1 MSKTSPFLDK
11 CFSTVSWHRDYSI
24 SSRAQDVAEAAFREL
39 RDGDVDV
46 ACFNG
51 PQQKMVDGLKE
62 ILTPDKWLER
72 YLWVE

>member
-1 MSKTSPFLDK
+1 MKINPFVIK
-11 CFSTVSWHRDYSI
+11 CILTVNFRRNYGI
-24 SSRAQDVAEAAFREL
+24 SECARHVAEAAFREL